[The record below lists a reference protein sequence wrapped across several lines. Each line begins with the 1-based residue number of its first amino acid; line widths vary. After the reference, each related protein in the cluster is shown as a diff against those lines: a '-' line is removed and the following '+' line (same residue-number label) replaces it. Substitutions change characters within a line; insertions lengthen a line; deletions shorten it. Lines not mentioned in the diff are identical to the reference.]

1 MPLFVRTRE
10 IHSMGQ
16 VTVAAVADVS
26 TGHASPQD
34 AFASVLEPL
43 RSADLRFA
51 QVERLYS
58 ERGCPQLQAGQAALF
73 NRQRPRLAS
82 AFKSVPFDVLSIAS
96 NMTGY
101 WGSEAV
107 EDTAETF
114 RLLGIATVGAGRDIA
129 AARKPAIFTR
139 NGLRIAFLGYV
150 STTLPQFWATET
162 RAGSAPMRAHTF
174 YESYEYQPGAPARVV
189 TIPHAADL
197 AQLVS
202 DVKLAKQNAD
212 LVFVSLHWGVHF
224 VPRPCDYQPVVAHA
238 AIDAGASVILGHHP
252 HQPQGIEI
260 YKKSV
265 IFYSIG
271 NFSFAPRD
279 KKRGP
284 ALAAPQEEY
293 TFEHIYSIEP
303 DPGFF
308 FDCHRHFN
316 EGGIVFIEADQ
327 TGIKHVTYLPTLM
340 NEAGQPEVVHPNQL
354 QFEKS
359 LTYLNWAG
367 KFIAGGMTQMK
378 AMGDRY
384 EIFRG

>member
-1 MPLFVRTRE
+1 MK
-10 IHSMGQ
+10 H
-16 VTVAAVADVS
+16 VTVAAAADVS
-26 TGHASPQD
+26 TRDESPES
-34 AFASVLEPL
+34 AFAHVLEPL

-58 ERGCPQLQAGQAALF
+58 ERGGAQVQSGPAALA
-73 NRQRPRLAS
+73 NRQHPRIAA

-96 NMTGY
+96 NLTGY
-101 WGSEAV
+101 WGPEAV

-114 RLLGIATVGAGRDIA
+114 RLLGIHTVGAGRNIE

-174 YESYEYQPGAPARVV
+174 YEPYEFQPGAPARVV

-197 AQLVS
+197 EHLGA
-202 DVKLAKQNAD
+202 DVKRAKQNAD
-212 LVFVSLHWGVHF
+212 LVFVSLHWGVHY

-238 AIDAGASVILGHHP
+238 AIDAGASIVLGHHP

-260 YKKSV
+260 YKESA

-271 NFSFAPRD
+271 NFSLAPRN
-279 KKRGP
+279 KKKGL
-284 ALAAPQEEY
+284 ALGMPQGEY
-293 TFEHIYSIEP
+293 THKEIYTIEP
-303 DPGFF
+303 DPGFV
-308 FDCHRHFN
+308 FDFHRHYH

-327 TGIKHVTYLPTLM
+327 HGISRVCYLPTLM
-340 NEAGQPEVVHPNQL
+340 NEAGEPEVVRPGQP

-367 KFIAGGMTQMK
+367 KFIAGGVTQMK
-378 AMGDRY
+378 AVEDRY
-384 EIFRG
+384 EVFRRQSL